1 MGYESARM
9 SSLHQACQLGDC
21 VQVQALLS
29 QGVEIDA
36 RESEAMQKIPPM
48 LLEQGED
55 EVIEAGFSF
64 CRTALMLA
72 VLHGQTEAVRM
83 LLKSG
88 ANFKLKDVAGWTAFG
103 LACREGFLEAAQTLV
118 SAGDKVGQKLPGR
131 AVGLHVA
138 AEGGH
143 FEMVDWLLG
152 QGLSIDAKTSR
163 GETALLLAASSGHLT
178 LVERLLEH
186 NADPNVTSR
195 DGRTPLTAVLV
206 TLRRQEIPHS
216 QAFSGQYISVQFTD
230 DGVFALVPAPED
242 EILGLVELLLRSG
255 ASPTLESSN
264 PPLSIAAHYGHLRIA
279 KLLLEHG
286 ADPNV
291 RSKHLEQTP
300 LEVAQL
306 FGRKEIA
313 ELLTPLTAV

>member
-1 MGYESARM
+1 MTSI
-9 SSLHQACQLGDC
+9 HQACQLGDC
-21 VQVQALLS
+21 ERIQDLLS

-48 LLEQGED
+48 LLEQGE
-55 EVIEAGFSF
+55 EQVVEAGFSF
-64 CRTALMLA
+64 CRTPLMIA
-72 VLHGQTEAVRM
+72 TLHGQIEAVRL

-103 LACREGFLEAAQTLV
+103 LACREGFLESAQTLV

-131 AVGLHVA
+131 AMGLHVA

-143 FEMVDWLLG
+143 FETVDWFLG
-152 QGLSIDAKTSR
+152 QNLSIDAKTSR
-163 GETALLLAASSGHLT
+163 GETALLLAASSGHLA
-178 LVERLLEH
+178 LVEKLLDLK
-186 NADPNVTSR
+186 ADPNVTSR

-206 TLRRQEIPHS
+206 TLRRQQIPKS
-216 QAFSGQYISVQFTD
+216 QAYSGQYISVQFTD
-230 DGVFALVPAPED
+230 DGVFALVPAPEA
-242 EILGLVELLLRSG
+242 EILALVELLLRSG

-264 PPLSIAAHYGHLRIA
+264 PPLSIAAHYGHLRIV

-291 RSKHLEQTP
+291 RSKHLEQTA

-313 ELLTPLTAV
+313 ELLTPLTTV